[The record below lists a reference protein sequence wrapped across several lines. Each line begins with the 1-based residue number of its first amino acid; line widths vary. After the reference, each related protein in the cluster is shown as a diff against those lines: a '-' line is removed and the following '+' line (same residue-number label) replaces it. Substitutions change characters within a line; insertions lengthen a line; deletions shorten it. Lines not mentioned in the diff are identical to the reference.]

1 MVRGLLALLVAHA
14 WSHLP
19 PAWGHPLPEFSLKQ
33 RNQEKALLAEVR
45 RREMDAALVTSS
57 AADGW
62 LRERMMASS
71 VICAPLI
78 SGLAECS
85 LSELELVRGSA
96 IDVDQR

>member
-19 PAWGHPLPEFSLKQ
+19 PAWGHPLPEFSQKQ
-33 RNQEKALLAEVR
+33 RNQEEALLAEVR
-45 RREMDAALVTSS
+45 RREMDNALATSS

-62 LRERMMASS
+62 LWERTMASL
-71 VICAPLI
+71 VIVAPLI
-78 SGLAECS
+78 SGPAEWS
-85 LSELELVRGSA
+85 LFALELVRGSA

>member
-1 MVRGLLALLVAHA
+1 MVLGLVVLLVALA

-33 RNQEKALLAEVR
+33 RNQEKAQVAEVQ
-45 RREMDAALVTSS
+45 RREMGDALVESL

-62 LRERMMASS
+62 WREKMMASS
-71 VICAPLI
+71 VISAQLR

-85 LSELELVRGSA
+85 LFVLELVR
-96 IDVDQR
+96 DLRLM